1 MALQIRR
8 GTDAERLSI
17 TPEAG
22 EPVFTLDTKEFF
34 IGDGTTQGGVLVSG
48 TLVNEGTP
56 ALGADLDLNGNNI
69 VGTGNINIAGTIT
82 ATGNINLGDG
92 AEDNVIVGGQI
103 ASSLVP
109 GTGSTFD
116 LGASSDPW
124 ANLYADNITT
134 NVISASSI
142 SGTLDGD
149 VNGSVYSD
157 DSTTMLVDATNGT
170 LGGNLLG
177 NVRKSDN
184 SEDILNTA
192 NKTLN
197 IQSITFDSTGP
208 QGAIISSSADLT
220 LFTKTT
226 FLTLDT
232 PDPTS
237 PFIKVTGFH
246 DGVDANALVGS
257 RARGTLAS
265 PLVLQDGDEVFNFSM
280 APYNGTIF
288 PDGGSII
295 GKVALDGG
303 NFATKW
309 TVDALAGDG
318 TLKVGLEITPTGINT
333 NQISSYDT
341 ESVDFT
347 SAPKLPVYADAT
359 ARDAAITAPAA
370 GMVVLTGT
378 EFQGYDGASWVAL
391 S

>member
-34 IGDGTTQGGVLVSG
+34 IGDGITQGGVLVSG

-69 VGTGNINIAGTIT
+69 VGTGNINITGTVT
-82 ATGNINLGDG
+82 ASGNINLGDG

-103 ASSLVP
+103 ASSLIP
-109 GTGSTFD
+109 GTGSTYD
-116 LGASSDPW
+116 LGTSTDAW

-149 VNGSVYSD
+149 VNGSVYRD
-157 DSTTMLVDATNGT
+157 DSTTVLVDAINGT

-184 SEDILNTA
+184 SEDILNTT

-197 IQSITFDSTGP
+197 IQSITFDTTGP
-208 QGAIISSSADLT
+208 QGAIITTPGDLT
-220 LFTKTT
+220 MFTKTT

-232 PDPTS
+232 PDS
-237 PFIKVTGFH
+237 ANPFIKVTGFH
-246 DGVDANALVGS
+246 DGVDANAIVGS
-257 RARGTLAS
+257 RARGTLAT
-265 PLVLQDGDEVFNFSM
+265 PLALQDGDEIFNFSM
-280 APYNGTIF
+280 SPFNGTTF
-288 PDGGSII
+288 PDGGSLI
-295 GKVALDGG
+295 GVSNYDGA
-303 NFATKW
+303 NYSTKW
-309 TVDALAGDG
+309 VMNCLATDG
-318 TLKVGLEITPTGINT
+318 SLKVGLEVNDSGIKT
-333 NQISSYDT
+333 NSIGTYDT

-347 SAPKLPVYADAT
+347 AAPKLPVYADAT
-359 ARDAAITAPAA
+359 ARDAAITTPAA

-378 EFQGYDGASWVAL
+378 EFQGYDGSAWVAL